1 MNIILLQYFKIF
13 LVYDDS
19 QMINK
24 DNHIFINNL
33 QPDRQYDQEDGE
45 EDRGREEGEDAG
57 EDQHEAVP
65 PQHGDDA
72 GDAAEHLARVRG
84 ALDSGGVD

>member
-33 QPDRQYDQEDGE
+33 QPDGQYDQKNGE

-65 PQHGDDA
+65 LQHGDDA